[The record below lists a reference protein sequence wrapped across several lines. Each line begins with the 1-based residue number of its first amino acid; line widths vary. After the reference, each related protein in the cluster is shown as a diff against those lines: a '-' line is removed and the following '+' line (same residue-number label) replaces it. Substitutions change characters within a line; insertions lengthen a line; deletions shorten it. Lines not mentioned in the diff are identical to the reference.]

1 MKCGG
6 VSNVAAILY
15 RCVAM
20 QLALIATT
28 GPSFADPL
36 DIVRDWNLL
45 GTFAV
50 NCARPPAPH
59 NAYASYV
66 QRDAAVFL
74 HRDVDSNQDSL
85 AIVDAS
91 VLADDTISIVIDFG
105 KTGKRTNILAK
116 DADGRIRAMANHD
129 AKRRFSV
136 RDGVVLSLKRPTPWQ
151 ERCAP

>member
-1 MKCGG
+1 MT
-6 VSNVAAILY
+6 VL
-15 RCVAM
+15 
-20 QLALIATT
+20 LALVATT
-28 GPSFADPL
+28 GPLSADPL

-50 NCARPPAPH
+50 NCAKPPAPD

-74 HRDVDSNQDSL
+74 DRDVGSNQDSL
-85 AIVDAS
+85 VIVDAAA
-91 VLADDTISIVIDFG
+91 LPGGTISIVIDFG
-105 KTGKRTNILAK
+105 KTGKRTNTLAK

-129 AKRRFSV
+129 AKGRFSV